1 MELLLLAVFLGIVL
15 GLIAGMLPGVGA
27 TITMLAMLPIIS
39 QWPAEIIIIFYAVM
53 IQCLNFTSSVSS
65 LNLGV
70 LGDITGEPALRE
82 RNCIVTN
89 RLTDSALKY
98 SALGSIVACC
108 MALLLFSILLDW
120 FYAMPIMLRSETK
133 FLLLWTVLVATVWWP
148 GNTKITNLILIVSG
162 FFLSIIGHHELF
174 WNVRDVHILTF
185 GITEIYGGIPS
196 LAVLTAFL
204 AVPAL
209 LKLYRSLATTTS
221 IGSLILTESV
231 TQTYKFNWSSSFRGS
246 IIGIVLGTIPMV
258 GALIC
263 SNVAWAVEKMFSRKQ
278 NENQQSL
285 NRLLAAESA
294 NNSAAI
300 TVLIPL
306 LLLGLA
312 IIPSEMILLSSLETL
327 NWLPGK
333 SDWTY
338 LGMGFYHWLFA
349 SLMLAC
355 AASYLFC
362 YSFVIPFS
370 KFFYNHMT
378 GLMWITIILIF
389 SSVYYSG
396 WLVDN
401 KLFFVLCFSI
411 LSCIVLVLYKYVE
424 FMPLVAGFL
433 LGDLVLHSSRIVYN
447 LYF

>member
-1 MELLLLAVFLGIVL
+1 MEILFIAIFLGIVL
-15 GLIAGMLPGVGA
+15 GLMAGMLPAVGN
-27 TITMLAMLPIIS
+27 TVTMIVMLPIIS
-39 QWPAEIIIIFYAVM
+39 NWPAEIIIIFYAVL
-53 IQCLNFTSSVSS
+53 IQCSNFTSSVSS

-82 RNCIVTN
+82 RSHIITN

-98 SALGSIVACC
+98 SAIGSIIACG
-108 MALLLFSILLDW
+108 MALLLFSVLLDW

-133 FLLLWTVLVATVWWP
+133 FLLLWTVLIATVWWQ
-148 GNTKITNLILIVSG
+148 GNTKLANVTLIVVG
-162 FFLSIIGHHELF
+162 FILSIIGHHEFF
-174 WNVRDVHILTF
+174 WNMNDVHILTL

-209 LKLYRSLATTTS
+209 LKLYHSLSHMTSVSLLPTTKLKEQS
-221 IGSLILTESV
+221 
-231 TQTYKFNWSSSFRGS
+231 YKFNWGSSLRGS
-246 IIGIVLGTIPMV
+246 IIGIVLGIIPMV
-258 GALIC
+258 GTMIC
-263 SNVAWAVEKMFSRKQ
+263 SNVAWAVEKMFSRKR

-333 SDWTY
+333 SSWTY
-338 LGMGFYHWLFA
+338 LGMGFYHWMFA
-349 SLMLAC
+349 GLILAC
-355 AASYLFC
+355 AVSYLFC
-362 YSFVIPFS
+362 YSLVIPFS
-370 KFFYNHMT
+370 KFFFDHMT
-378 GLMWITIILIF
+378 VLMWITILLIF
-389 SSVYYSG
+389 SSIYYSG

-401 KLFFVLCFSI
+401 RLFFMLCFCF
-411 LSCIVLVLYKYVE
+411 LSCIVLLLYKNFE

-433 LGDLVLHSSRIVYN
+433 LGDPLLEASRIVYN